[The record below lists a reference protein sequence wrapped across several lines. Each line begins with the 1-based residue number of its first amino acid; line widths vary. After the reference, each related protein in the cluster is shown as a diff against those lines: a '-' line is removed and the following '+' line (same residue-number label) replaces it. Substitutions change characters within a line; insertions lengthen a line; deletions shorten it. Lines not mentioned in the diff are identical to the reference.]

1 MTIVFRFD
9 SLAPHQRATLA
20 IATPE
25 LAAGYVTKA
34 LNGGRRRGNDLW
46 TLDEEGKE
54 VPTVKGLLASLRDRD
69 EIKLYDQ
76 GAWNSDD
83 NVTIEQAYAPA

>member
-1 MTIVFRFD
+1 MVTIANP
-9 SLAPHQRATLA
+9 SLRAQLIT
-20 IATPE
+20 
-25 LAAGYVTKA
+25 
-34 LNGGRRRGNDLW
+34 RRTYNRP
-46 TLDEEGKE
+46 LDEEGKE